1 MMQTA
6 MAGVRETAC
15 LQGYGMDVATKVVEF
30 WTNAG
35 PQKWFTR
42 DAAFDTQFRDLFLD
56 EHHAAAKRA
65 REHWLT
71 TAEGALALMILL
83 DQFPRNCFRDTAH
96 SYATD
101 GLARHYAMRAV
112 EEGLDLQLVPKLRAF
127 IYLPFEHSED
137 PQDQERSVA
146 MFDALGD
153 KQYLQYAELHRDI
166 IRRFGRFPHRNAV
179 LGRMPTPEELDYLAE
194 GGFSG

>member
-1 MMQTA
+1 MTDRA
-6 MAGVRETAC
+6 EARRVIDFWRAAGR
-15 LQGYGMDVATKVVEF
+15 VE
-30 WTNAG
+30 A
-35 PQKWFTR
+35 WFR
-42 DAAFDTQFRDLFLD
+42 KDPAFDARFRATFLD
-56 EHHAAAKRA
+56 LHLRAAARA
-65 REHWLT
+65 CDGWIPS
-71 TAEGALALMILL
+71 AEGALALMILL

-146 MFDALGD
+146 MFDVLGD
-153 KQYLQYAELHRDI
+153 KEYLQFAELHRDI

-194 GGFSG
+194 GGFAG

>member
-1 MMQTA
+1 
-6 MAGVRETAC
+6 
-15 LQGYGMDVATKVVEF
+15 MDVAAQVVEF
-30 WTNAG
+30 WRDAG
-35 PQKWFTR
+35 PQKWFAR
-42 DAAFDTQFRDLFLD
+42 DDAFDARFRQQFQDAHF
-56 EHHAAAKRA
+56 AAARRA
-65 REHWLT
+65 REHWLSS
-71 TAEGALALMILL
+71 ADGALALMILL

-146 MFDALGD
+146 MFDELGD
-153 KQYLQYAELHRDI
+153 KEYLQYAELHRDI

-194 GGFSG
+194 GGFAG

>member
-1 MMQTA
+1 
-6 MAGVRETAC
+6 
-15 LQGYGMDVATKVVEF
+15 MDVAVQVVEF
-30 WTNAG
+30 WRDAG
-35 PQKWFTR
+35 PQQWFTR
-42 DAAFDTQFRDLFLD
+42 DDAFDARFREAFLE
-56 EHHAAAKRA
+56 EHFAAARRG
-65 REHWLT
+65 REHWLGS
-71 TAEGALALMILL
+71 ADGALALMILL

-127 IYLPFEHSED
+127 IYLPFERSED

-146 MFDALGD
+146 MFDVLGD
-153 KQYLQYAELHRDI
+153 KEYLQFAELHRDI

-194 GGFSG
+194 GGFAG

>member
-1 MMQTA
+1 
-6 MAGVRETAC
+6 
-15 LQGYGMDVATKVVEF
+15 MDVAAQVVEF
-30 WTNAG
+30 WREAG

-42 DAAFDTQFRDLFLD
+42 DDAFDARFRAMFLE
-56 EHHAAAKRA
+56 EHHAAARRA
-65 REHWLT
+65 REEWLG
-71 TAEGALALMILL
+71 TADGALALMILL

-153 KQYLQYAELHRDI
+153 REYLQFAELHRDI

-194 GGFSG
+194 GGFAG